1 MIDENRILRYLPL
14 VLLSLF
20 FLSGIPRLGIGQDAN
35 PKTPE
40 VKEAWVEEQI
50 QRLDAD
56 TLRERAGAEKA
67 LLEAGPAVLPF
78 LPPPELL
85 PSVAVRQAVRRI
97 RLRLEEAKARKS
109 VKASTVTIR
118 GTFPLEV
125 LLKKIAEQTGNPI
138 DAGELPQEML
148 AQEVS
153 FNADEL
159 AFWEALARIGSK
171 AGFQIQPAE
180 SPVAATS
187 AVRLT
192 PAESDRGTV
201 TETTDG
207 AFLIQAGKLKLR
219 PRFGVEDQQLLRV
232 PIRIAAEPRLR
243 PLFLKIQGQ
252 DFTARTKEG
261 GELTPFNPEASL
273 ELPLGEGG
281 NETAFPMDFLVPK
294 PFKEPAIELTGKA
307 TLTVA
312 AGSEEIAFTNLP
324 KAQGTARRRGGVTV
338 TLNEIDFRADEENPN
353 RQTAKIRVTVN
364 YDTGGPAFES
374 HRTWIFHNRVY
385 LEDSQGKRIERNSNF
400 HTALQTDGGVIVEY
414 NFDDLADDSAEYQFV
429 YVAPTLIINVP
440 VEFEFENLPG
450 ERDA

>member
-1 MIDENRILRYLPL
+1 MTDERPMLHYLTL
-14 VLLSLF
+14 VLLLLF
-20 FLSGIPRLGIGQDAN
+20 FLGGLPRLGIGQDAN

-56 TLRERAGAEKA
+56 TLRDRAGAEKA
-67 LLEAGPAVLPF
+67 LLAAGPEVLPF

-118 GTFPLEV
+118 GTFPLED
-125 LLKKIAEQTGNPI
+125 LLKKITEQTGNPI
-138 DAGELPQEML
+138 ESGELPQEML
-148 AQEVS
+148 AQEVP
-153 FNADEL
+153 FEADEL
-159 AFWEALARIGSK
+159 AFWDALARIGST
-171 AGFQIQPAE
+171 AGFQIQPAK
-180 SPVAATS
+180 SPGAATS

-192 PAESDRGTV
+192 SAEPESKTIRQ
-201 TETTDG
+201 TTDG
-207 AFLIQAGKLKLR
+207 AFLIQADKSKLR

-243 PLFLKIQGQ
+243 PLFLKIKGE
-252 DFTARTKEG
+252 DFTARTKNE

-281 NETAFPMDFLVPK
+281 NETAFPTDFLVPK
-294 PFKEPAIELTGKA
+294 PFKEPGIELTGKA

-324 KAQGTARRRGGVTV
+324 KARGTARRRGGVTV
-338 TLNEIDFRADEENPN
+338 TLNEVDFRAEEENPN

-414 NFDDLADDSAEYQFV
+414 NFDDLAGDPAKYQFV

-440 VEFEFENLPG
+440 VEFQFEKLPG